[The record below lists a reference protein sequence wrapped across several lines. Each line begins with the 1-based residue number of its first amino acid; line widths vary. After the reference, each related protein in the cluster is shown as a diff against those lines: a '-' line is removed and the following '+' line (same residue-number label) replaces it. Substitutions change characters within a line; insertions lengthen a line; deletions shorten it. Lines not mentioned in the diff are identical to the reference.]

1 MKYFIKLAVCFFL
14 FLICLMILRYISMPS
29 KEQFVTFGNY
39 SFDKY
44 YGNYR
49 KDYGYNNNIYQYPVF
64 SDKNYKNFSENGV
77 NYNDVYDAVYKNIE
91 TKDSS

>member
-1 MKYFIKLAVCFFL
+1 MKYYLKLLLCVVLFFVCY
-14 FLICLMILRYISMPS
+14 MILRSISTS
-29 KEQFVTFGNY
+29 TKESFLGFDSY

-64 SDKNYKNFSENGV
+64 YDKNYKNFSEPGV

-91 TKDSS
+91 TKD

>member
-1 MKYFIKLAVCFFL
+1 
-14 FLICLMILRYISMPS
+14 MILRYISIPGKD
-29 KEQFVTFGNY
+29 KEHFVTFGNY
-39 SFDKY
+39 TFDKY

-64 SDKNYKNFSENGV
+64 SDKNYKNFSDNGV